1 MRWIKGLFQTA
12 LAIAAILL
20 TVGANTAISNGK
32 SWIDLVGDS
41 DAFGFLASPQVRVYI
56 AAVVFFALGF
66 TAKGWVAN
74 WSGKQRPKVD
84 GLSPYDLYSRMD
96 ALVYRIQQFFQSA
109 PWGRGENRVQLAT
122 DCYSFNTTM
131 WKAGYP
137 VPDVTALDDNSKLAV
152 LGFYY
157 AQVGP
162 YIRDGHTAEAK
173 QIAAELSRPEAVAAA
188 TPKDAGH

>member
-1 MRWIKGLFQTA
+1 
-12 LAIAAILL
+12 
-20 TVGANTAISNGK
+20 
-32 SWIDLVGDS
+32 
-41 DAFGFLASPQVRVYI
+41 VYI
-56 AAVVFFALGF
+56 AAAVFFALGF
-66 TAKGWVAN
+66 IAKGRIARR
-74 WSGKQRPKVD
+74 STKADPKVG

-131 WKAGYP
+131 RKAGYP
-137 VPDVTALDDNSKLAV
+137 VPDIASLDDHSKLAV

-162 YIRDGHTAEAK
+162 YLRDGHTDEAK
-173 QIAAELSRPEAVAAA
+173 EIAASLSRPEAIAAA
-188 TPKDAGH
+188 IPKDTGS